1 MGKFYIGLDIGTNSV
16 GIACTDEN
24 YNLLRAKGKDL
35 WAVRLFD
42 EAMPAS
48 DRRMKRAARRRLMRR
63 RQRIALL
70 QELFALLMAKKDD
83 TFFVRLN
90 NSPYLIEDKRGT
102 DSKYVIF
109 ADDDYNDADF
119 YRDYPTIYRLRR
131 DLIHGKT
138 QKDIRLYYIAIHHI
152 LKYRGNFLYEGQSL
166 SDVRD
171 VSRLFVDLNH
181 QFDALGNE
189 SAVYFD
195 ESKLE
200 KFKKIATEKRGIN
213 ARNKECEELFGKMSA
228 EMKSVIKLL
237 LGGKVVLSK
246 IFGREPAEGE
256 KSVTFKS
263 LDDIAFETLLQDLS
277 DDEAEALVSLKKIY
291 DNLTF
296 ESVLGGYEYISDAL
310 VDMYEKHKADL
321 KKLKDLLRGHKKLY
335 HAMFRYVVRS
345 DGEKE
350 NKSEDKEGKKQPANY
365 ASYVGYTKT
374 NGKKIACK
382 RCVKVKDF
390 YDFVKKMLTDHRGEL
405 DNDALADEILG
416 DIENETFMPRILN
429 ADNGTFPYQVNEQEL
444 KKILENAEKDFPEFR
459 EVSEGCTLSEKIL
472 SLLRFR
478 IPYYVGPLNTYHEDK
493 GGNSWMVRRAA
504 GRITPWNFDEKVD
517 KKKSNEKFMRRMTN
531 KCSYLHGCDVLPK
544 CSILY
549 QKFIVL
555 DQLNKLQIDGEP
567 VSVALKQRIFDELY
581 MTRKS
586 VSKNNIKDYL
596 VKIGQISEKEKKDTD
611 VKCGADDFKAS
622 MSTYF
627 TLKNILGDLVDK
639 NEQLCEDIVL
649 WHTLNTDKENVR
661 ELIEEKYGD
670 IPEVMKN
677 IRALKGLVF
686 KDFGKLSREFLCE
699 LPGGVDENTGEVY
712 TILGELYKTNKNLNE
727 LLWADEYSFRKS
739 IDKMNGAA
747 SPDVTYEDVEEL
759 YVSPAVRRGIWQAL
773 RMCDEYV
780 EALGRK
786 PDKVF
791 VEVTRYDDKEKKG
804 KKQKS
809 RKEELE
815 ELYKQCDGIDD
826 LKARLG
832 AKNDVELRQDR
843 LYLYFRQL
851 GKCMYSGDN
860 IELDA
865 LMSDQY
871 DIDHIIPQSLA
882 KDDSWD
888 NRVLVKSELN
898 RRKTNDYPVPDF
910 CRSSGAVA
918 HWEVL
923 KKKGLI
929 SEKKYKR
936 LMRRTPLTNEELEA
950 FAARQIVFTGQASK
964 AVAELLRRKY
974 KTDGKKV
981 VYYSKAGNVSD
992 FRKDHDF
999 IKCRDTND
1007 LHHARDAYLNIVVGN
1022 VYDARFGSLYRDLK
1036 RGKPIISNNAE
1047 KKLFTYTIP
1056 GAWDKD
1062 KSMAVVEKTLAKPS
1076 MCVTRY
1082 SYISKNVF
1090 YKINPLSAGASGI
1103 SVPRKETFPLNNT
1116 EKYGGY
1122 TGLSTAYFV
1131 LILSK
1136 NMRGKEIKTIDGVPV
1151 LIEYKTKGDINK
1163 LEEYFALNDKYIEP
1177 KILLKIKKDSCLKYG
1192 KAPII
1197 LTGVADNARLS
1208 MHIAFEWFASAR
1220 IDKYVKALTKC
1231 REFID
1236 KGYFSRSAETYTV
1249 NKSSISKNGVV
1260 IDRSA
1265 NIELYDIILKQ
1276 LSRDEYDVGNIK
1288 SLLDNLTEQRKLFAS
1303 LTCYEQIKLL
1313 IELTRILKCRSK
1325 GKPIDLSL
1333 LNIKYVAPRIKK
1345 NISNVDVFLVNDSPC
1360 GLHTVIRKL

>member
-70 QELFALLMAKKDD
+70 QELFAPLMAKKDD

-119 YRDYPTIYRLRR
+119 YNNYKTIYHLRR
-131 DLIHGKT
+131 ALIRGEAK
-138 QKDIRLYYIAIHHI
+138 KDIRLYYIAIHHI

-171 VSRLFVDLNH
+171 VSRLFGDLNN

-200 KFKKIATEKRGIN
+200 EFKKIATEKRGIN

-228 EMKSVIKLL
+228 EMKSAIKLL

-263 LDDIAFETLLQDLS
+263 LDDIAFETLMQDFS
-277 DDEAEALVSLKKIY
+277 DDEAEVLISLKKIY

-321 KKLKDLLRGHKKLY
+321 KKLKELLRDHKELR

-627 TLKNILGDLVDK
+627 TLKNILGDLADK

-712 TILGELYKTNKNLNE
+712 TVLGELYKTNKNLNE
-727 LLWADEYSFRKS
+727 LLWSEEYSFRES
-739 IDKMNGAA
+739 IDKMNGTA
-747 SPDVTYEDVEEL
+747 SPDVTYKDVEEL

-791 VEVTRYDDKEKKG
+791 VEVTRYEDKEKKG

-815 ELYKQCDGIDD
+815 ELYKQCDGTDD

-910 CRSSGAVA
+910 CRSSRAVA

-923 KKKGLI
+923 KEKGLI

-936 LMRRTPLTNEELEA
+936 LTRRTPITNEELEA

-974 KTDGKKV
+974 ETDGKKV

-1022 VYDARFGSLYRDLK
+1022 VYDARFGSLFRDLK
-1036 RGKPIISNNAE
+1036 CGKPIISNNAE
-1047 KKLFTYTIP
+1047 KKLFTYTIH

-1082 SYISKNVF
+1082 SYTEKGAF
-1090 YKINPLSAGASGI
+1090 YNETVYGKTDKGVNA
-1103 SVPRKETFPLNNT
+1103 PRKETAPLADT
-1116 EKYGGY
+1116 SKYGGY
-1122 TGLSTAYFV
+1122 KSLNTAYFAV
-1131 LILSK
+1131 VESSDK
-1136 NMRGKEIKTIDGVPV
+1136 KGRRIKTIEAVPTLV
-1151 LIEYKTKGDINK
+1151 SYRIGNDVGK
-1163 LEEYFALNDKYIEP
+1163 LLEYFISKGLKDPVIEVSKLKKYSLLKYDGTPILITGITGNRLSVYHAVQWFTDRETDKYIKAMLKCLDDINGKRLPGDRSEYTVNASRKSDGI
-1177 KILLKIKKDSCLKYG
+1177 KINSETDLALYDKMIEQLSRPVYAGLSGARNFLKNLNERRSVFADS
-1192 KAPII
+1192 AVSVQI
-1197 LTGVADNARLS
+1197 
-1208 MHIAFEWFASAR
+1208 
-1220 IDKYVKALTKC
+1220 KALTEMVKFLNG
-1231 REFID
+1231 R
-1236 KGYFSRSAETYTV
+1236 KGTS
-1249 NKSSISKNGVV
+1249 
-1260 IDRSA
+1260 D
-1265 NIELYDIILKQ
+1265 
-1276 LSRDEYDVGNIK
+1276 
-1288 SLLDNLTEQRKLFAS
+1288 
-1303 LTCYEQIKLL
+1303 LTCIGLTANAGKLL
-1313 IELTRILKCRSK
+1313 IGQDVT
-1325 GKPIDLSL
+1325 DVSL
-1333 LNIKYVAPRIKK
+1333 E
-1345 NISNVDVFLVNDSPC
+1345 FVNSSPC

>member
-70 QELFALLMAKKDD
+70 QELFAPLMAKKDD

-119 YRDYPTIYRLRR
+119 YNNYKTIYHLRR
-131 DLIHGKT
+131 ALIRGEAK
-138 QKDIRLYYIAIHHI
+138 KDIRLYYIAIHHI

-171 VSRLFVDLNH
+171 VSRLFGDLNN
-181 QFDALGNE
+181 QFDVLGNE

-195 ESKLE
+195 ESKLKE
-200 KFKKIATEKRGIN
+200 FKKIATEKRGIN

-228 EMKSVIKLL
+228 EMKSAIKLL

-246 IFGREPAEGE
+246 IFGRDPVEGE

-263 LDDIAFETLLQDLS
+263 LDDGAFETLLQDFS

-321 KKLKDLLRGHKKLY
+321 KKLKELLRDHKELR

-611 VKCGADDFKAS
+611 VKLGADDFKAS

-627 TLKNILGDLVDK
+627 TLKNILGDLADK

-712 TILGELYKTNKNLNE
+712 TVLGELYKTNKNLNE
-727 LLWADEYSFRKS
+727 LLWSEEYSFRES
-739 IDKMNGAA
+739 IDEMNGTA
-747 SPDVTYEDVEEL
+747 SPDVTYKDVEEL

-804 KKQKS
+804 KKQES

-815 ELYKQCDGIDD
+815 ELYKQCDGTDD

-910 CRSSGAVA
+910 CRSSRAVA

-923 KKKGLI
+923 KEKGLI

-936 LMRRTPLTNEELEA
+936 LTRRTPLTNEELEA

-974 KTDGKKV
+974 ETDGKKV

-1022 VYDARFGSLYRDLK
+1022 VYDARFGSLFRDLK
-1036 RGKPIISNNAE
+1036 CGKPIISNNAE
-1047 KKLFTYTIP
+1047 KKLFTYTIH

-1082 SYISKNVF
+1082 SYTEKGAF
-1090 YKINPLSAGASGI
+1090 YNETVYGKTDKGVNA
-1103 SVPRKETFPLNNT
+1103 PRKETAPLADT
-1116 EKYGGY
+1116 SKYGGY
-1122 TGLSTAYFV
+1122 KSLNTAYFAVVESSDKKGRRIKTIEAVPTLVSYRIGNDAGKLLEYFISKGLKDPVINVSKLKKNSRLKYNGTSIEITGITGKQITICHAVQWFTDRETDKYIKAMLKCLDDINGKRLSGDRSEYTVNASRKSDGIKINSETDLALYDKMIEQLSRPVYTGLSGVRNF
-1131 LILSK
+1131 LK
-1136 NMRGKEIKTIDGVPV
+1136 NLNEKRSVFAKSPV
-1151 LIEYKTKGDINK
+1151 CVQI
-1163 LEEYFALNDKYIEP
+1163 
-1177 KILLKIKKDSCLKYG
+1177 
-1192 KAPII
+1192 
-1197 LTGVADNARLS
+1197 
-1208 MHIAFEWFASAR
+1208 
-1220 IDKYVKALTKC
+1220 KALAEIAKFLNGRKGTSDLTCIGLTANAGKL
-1231 REFID
+1231 RIGQDVTDVSLEFIN
-1236 KGYFSRSAETYTV
+1236 S
-1249 NKSSISKNGVV
+1249 
-1260 IDRSA
+1260 
-1265 NIELYDIILKQ
+1265 
-1276 LSRDEYDVGNIK
+1276 
-1288 SLLDNLTEQRKLFAS
+1288 
-1303 LTCYEQIKLL
+1303 
-1313 IELTRILKCRSK
+1313 
-1325 GKPIDLSL
+1325 
-1333 LNIKYVAPRIKK
+1333 
-1345 NISNVDVFLVNDSPC
+1345 SPC